1 MKGLVPFLSSQT
13 SRIVRADRCIALI
26 VIGWLVGDTA
36 GWIIGIIGLIP
47 LAAGIFDFCLLAPLM
62 GYASGGET
70 FAAAS
75 ARRRQA
81 SQK

>member
-13 SRIVRADRCIALI
+13 GRIVRAIAGIALI

-62 GYASGGET
+62 GYGFWGRDI
-70 FAAAS
+70 
-75 ARRRQA
+75 RRRT
-81 SQK
+81 S